1 MILKWLTELGR
12 TLTKKWKIFL
22 KIISLENTITGVR
35 NILEKINN
43 RQYDSEEWISDLED
57 RVVEIT

>member
-1 MILKWLTELGR
+1 MANR
-12 TLTKKWKIFL
+12 TWENFNKEMENIFKNNQFGEYNNWSKKY
-22 KIISLENTITGVR
+22 TI
-35 NILEKINN
+35 KINN